1 MLEVSYYYT
10 EPPDITQTIYRAY
23 ELISLNPLSAKKC
36 IFLKLIFNFENTKNN
51 HASTLPG
58 AFQL

>member
-1 MLEVSYYYT
+1 M
-10 EPPDITQTIYRAY
+10 AY
-23 ELISLNPLSAKKC
+23 ELISLNPLSAKKR

-51 HASTLPG
+51 HASTLLG

>member
-1 MLEVSYYYT
+1 M
-10 EPPDITQTIYRAY
+10 AY
-23 ELISLNPLSAKKC
+23 ELTSPNPLSVKKRT
-36 IFLKLIFNFENTKNN
+36 FLKLIFNFGNTKNN

>member
-1 MLEVSYYYT
+1 M
-10 EPPDITQTIYRAY
+10 AY
-23 ELISLNPLSAKKC
+23 ELISLNPLSAKKR